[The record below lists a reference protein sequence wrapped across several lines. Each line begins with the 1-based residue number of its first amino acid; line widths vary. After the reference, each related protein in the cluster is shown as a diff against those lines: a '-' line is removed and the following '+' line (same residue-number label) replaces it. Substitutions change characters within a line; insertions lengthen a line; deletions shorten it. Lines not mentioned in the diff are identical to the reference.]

1 MLELID
7 KGSCSDTHPTPLL
20 FVHGGWHAAWC
31 WDEHFLDF
39 FADNGYRALALS
51 LRGHGGSPAAK
62 PIHTISIADYVEDVV
77 TVAEGLPTPPV
88 VIGHSTGGFVVQ
100 KYLETH
106 QAPAGVL
113 LASIPPKGIGPFL
126 MRWTKRQPWPMTRA
140 LLTGKSLHIFRSP
153 EIVREKFFSQRT
165 PEAEVLRY
173 AALLQEESQR
183 VSRDASLLLLPHPK
197 RVTTP
202 LLVLGA
208 GRDGCFTVKEA
219 HATARA
225 YGTEAEIFPDMGHN
239 MMLEPGWASVA
250 ERIHSWMTSQ
260 GI

>member
-7 KGSCSDTHPTPLL
+7 KGSCGDTHPTPLL

-51 LRGHGGSPAAK
+51 RRGHGGSSASK
-62 PIHTISIADYVEDVV
+62 PIRTISIADYVEDVV

-88 VIGHSTGGFVVQ
+88 VIGHSMGGFVVQ

-113 LASIPPKGIGPFL
+113 LASIPPEGIGP
-126 MRWTKRQPWPMTRA
+126 
-140 LLTGKSLHIFRSP
+140 
-153 EIVREKFFSQRT
+153 
-165 PEAEVLRY
+165 
-173 AALLQEESQR
+173 
-183 VSRDASLLLLPHPK
+183 
-197 RVTTP
+197 
-202 LLVLGA
+202 
-208 GRDGCFTVKEA
+208 
-219 HATARA
+219 TARA
-225 YGTEAEIFPDMGHN
+225 YGTEAEVFPDMGHN

>member
-1 MLELID
+1 
-7 KGSCSDTHPTPLL
+7 
-20 FVHGGWHAAWC
+20 VHGAWHAAWC

-51 LRGHGGSPAAK
+51 MRGHGGSSASK
-62 PIHTISIADYVEDVV
+62 PIRHMSIADYVDDVV
-77 TVAEGLPTPPV
+77 TVAAGLPTPPV
-88 VIGHSTGGFVVQ
+88 MIGHSMGGFVVQ
-100 KYLETH
+100 KYLERQ

-113 LASIPPKGIGPFL
+113 LASIPSRGIGPFL
-126 MRWTKRQPWPMTRA
+126 LRWTKRQPWPMTWA
-140 LLTGKSLHIFRSP
+140 LLTGKSLQIFRSP
-153 EIVREKFFSQRT
+153 EIVREKFFSQKT
-165 PEAEVLRY
+165 PEAELLRY

-183 VSRDASLLLLPHPK
+183 VSLDASLLLLPHPK

-208 GRDGCFTVKEA
+208 GLDGCFTVKEV

-239 MMLEPGWASVA
+239 MMLEPGWAAVA
-250 ERIHSWMTSQ
+250 ERIHSWLTSQ
-260 GI
+260 RI

>member
-20 FVHGGWHAAWC
+20 FVHGAWHSAWC

-51 LRGHGGSPAAK
+51 LRGHGGSPTAK

-88 VIGHSTGGFVVQ
+88 VIGHSMGGFVVQ

-126 MRWTKRQPWPMTRA
+126 MRWTKRQPWPMTCEQTPQPRPA
-140 LLTGKSLHIFRSP
+140 ARQSLRRIGSQYRGGSRCELAVP
-153 EIVREKFFSQRT
+153 ETRQNARH
-165 PEAEVLRY
+165 EAEHRRHPLDVRGRR
-173 AALLQEESQR
+173 EEQDRRRAVQR
-183 VSRDASLLLLPHPK
+183 QGCTYDNSYSEENSGLVITRSSR
-197 RVTTP
+197 R
-202 LLVLGA
+202 A
-208 GRDGCFTVKEA
+208 GC
-219 HATARA
+219 RA
-225 YGTEAEIFPDMGHN
+225 DSKPERNGIGPQ
-239 MMLEPGWASVA
+239 SV
-250 ERIHSWMTSQ
+250 
-260 GI
+260 

>member
-88 VIGHSTGGFVVQ
+88 VIGHSMGGFVVQ

-165 PEAEVLRY
+165 PRRRFCVTLPCFKRRASEYRATHPCFFFPTP
-173 AALLQEESQR
+173 S
-183 VSRDASLLLLPHPK
+183 ASL
-197 RVTTP
+197 RRFWFSAQVVT
-202 LLVLGA
+202 GA
-208 GRDGCFTVKEA
+208 
-219 HATARA
+219 
-225 YGTEAEIFPDMGHN
+225 
-239 MMLEPGWASVA
+239 
-250 ERIHSWMTSQ
+250 SQ
-260 GI
+260 